1 MNHTPREM
9 KFRENQFY
17 GSDKSTS
24 DRTERRKIKKS
35 FISFCN
41 TIKDKYWFMSLTI
54 DEQESL
60 HRMTIYPFSNYT
72 ESDMKRDFPGCL
84 NTKRDMKIDSLLS

>member
-41 TIKDKYWFMSLTI
+41 SIKDKYWFMSLTK
-54 DEQESL
+54 DEQEI
-60 HRMTIYPFSNYT
+60 TQ
-72 ESDMKRDFPGCL
+72 DVW
-84 NTKRDMKIDSLLS
+84 